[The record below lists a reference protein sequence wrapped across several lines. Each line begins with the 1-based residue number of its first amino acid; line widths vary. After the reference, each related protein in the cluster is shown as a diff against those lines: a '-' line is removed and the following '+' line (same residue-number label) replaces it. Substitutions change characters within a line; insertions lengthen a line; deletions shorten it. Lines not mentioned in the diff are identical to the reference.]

1 MTRANMPMDTCGL
14 KDEAAAAG
22 SFGGRLR
29 AAGALAMR
37 VLTWPTRF
45 VEARAV
51 MNRLG
56 AMSDPELRDI
66 GLTRQDLRDAT
77 ALVPDEDPTRLLA
90 GRAASRTRFIR

>member
-1 MTRANMPMDTCGL
+1 MTRANMPLDTCGL
-14 KDEAAAAG
+14 NDGTAGAG
-22 SFGGRLR
+22 SFGGWLR
-29 AAGALAMR
+29 SAGALAMH
-37 VLTWPTRF
+37 VLTWPSRF
-45 VEARAV
+45 VAARAV

-56 AMSDPELRDI
+56 AMSDHELRDI